1 MYGVLLSFAASF
13 AVVAMA
19 DAQQLA
25 GSEWTPTEIAGA
37 PQEEDFDVFVQF
49 GSENR
54 LSGSGGCNR
63 ISGSYQIAGEELSI
77 GSVAMT
83 RRLCPPPLMD
93 REKRFV
99 SALEAA
105 QTYLRQKTV
114 LTLSGS
120 DGLILMK
127 LRQTDWD

>member
-1 MYGVLLSFAASF
+1 MHGVLWGFVASV
-13 AVVAMA
+13 AIVAMA

-63 ISGSYQIAGEELSI
+63 LTGTFQIAGEALSI
-77 GSVAMT
+77 GPLAMT

-93 REKRFV
+93 RERRFV
-99 SALEAA
+99 AALEAA
-105 QTYLRQKTV
+105 QTYSRQETV

-120 DGLILMK
+120 DGRVLMK